1 MTSQR
6 DEQTDK
12 TTEADMENL
21 RQRLLDEVS
30 AGAFTGLPAMV
41 LEEDEIRQA
50 DMAEL
55 LEIAKRYGF

>member
-12 TTEADMENL
+12 TTAADMENL

-55 LEIAKRYGF
+55 LEIAKRHGF

>member
-12 TTEADMENL
+12 TTAADMENL